1 MLASWYTK
9 FALVAEEGGFMWNIQ
24 IIGGWETCGL
34 QGLPFG
40 KVAPDASN
48 ERFLMF
54 AILFCLWVTYLAD
67 ISSGKILCSSL
78 AR

>member
-1 MLASWYTK
+1 M
-9 FALVAEEGGFMWNIQ
+9 
-24 IIGGWETCGL
+24 
-34 QGLPFG
+34 QGLALG

-48 ERFLMF
+48 ERLLMF
-54 AILFCLWVTYLAD
+54 AILLCLWVTYLAD